1 MAASLDDDLSHASFD
16 WGRPNERTPFVDA
29 ALVRVSR
36 ALDAV
41 AAAQLAGKRRRRKRS
56 IEVVSAQGAV
66 LEFELAGDGRWSFVE
81 GSWDGGDG
89 RTQSSRLLRP
99 TLRGIARAA
108 KPRHTRTLA
117 TVMQDVDLV
126 CAQLVAELGGS
137 HPSMAPAKAPSPDA
151 ALARAFGLGRD
162 DRKALRAAGSVAD
175 LGAGTTLMLAG
186 TSGHDLLFLL
196 DGAVAVDV
204 DGAEVRLGPGSVI
217 GEQAVLTGRPR
228 SATVR
233 SITDVLVLVVPQE
246 AVRSLP
252 VAVRGA
258 LGRKVPV

>member
-1 MAASLDDDLSHASFD
+1 MPRSLDDDLSQASYD

-56 IEVVSAQGAV
+56 IEVTSAQGSV
-66 LEFELAGDGRWSFVE
+66 LEFELGGDGRWSFVE
-81 GSWDGGDG
+81 GSWEADDG

-99 TLRGIARAA
+99 TLRGIARAT
-108 KPRHTRTLA
+108 KPRHARTLA
-117 TVMQDVDLV
+117 TVTQDVDLV
-126 CAQLVAELGGS
+126 CAQLIADLGGS
-137 HPSMAPAKAPSPDA
+137 LPVGGPGKAPPPDA

-162 DRKALRAAGSVAD
+162 DRRALRVAGSVAD
-175 LGAGTTLMLAG
+175 LGAGTTLILAG
-186 TSGHDLLFLL
+186 TAGHDLLFLL
-196 DGAVAVDV
+196 DGTVAVDV

-217 GEQAVLTGRPR
+217 GETAVLTGKPR

-233 SITDVLVLVVPQE
+233 STTDVLVLVVPQE
-246 AVRSLP
+246 AVADLP
-252 VAVRGA
+252 ASVRGV
-258 LGRKVPV
+258 LGRKVPA

>member
-1 MAASLDDDLSHASFD
+1 MAQSLDDDLSGASFS

-29 ALVRVSR
+29 ALVRVCR

-66 LEFELAGDGRWSFVE
+66 LEFELGGDGRWAFVE
-81 GSWDGGDG
+81 GSWEDDAG

-99 TLRGIARAA
+99 ALRGIARAA
-108 KPRHTRTLA
+108 KPRHARILA
-117 TVMQDVDLV
+117 TVMQDVDLAS
-126 CAQLVAELGGS
+126 AQLIADFGGAVPTGS
-137 HPSMAPAKAPSPDA
+137 PTKAPSADS

-162 DRKALRAAGSVAD
+162 DRKALRAAGSLAD

-196 DGAVAVDV
+196 DGHVAVDI
-204 DGAEVRLGPGSVI
+204 DGAEVRLGPGSVV

-233 SITDVLVLVVPQE
+233 SITDVLVIVVPQE
-246 AVRSLP
+246 AVAGLP

-258 LGRKVPV
+258 LGRKIPA